1 MKIRTEEEFQDY
13 LDKETSWRKKELIAI
28 KANIASLRKFS
39 KNTALRSGVALL
51 YAHWEG
57 LIKNVATYYLC
68 YISYQ
73 NYNYCDLK
81 QNFLALSMKEDI
93 KTFDTTNKASLH
105 NKIVND
111 IRSNDGKKAKIPYEG
126 IVKTG
131 SNLKSEIFIEIME
144 TIGFDY
150 TEYEPDF
157 MLLDE
162 VLLKMRNEIAHGERL
177 EVLSLDENRFDELY
191 VVINNMMAKFVAQ
204 AVNAVYLKEFLY
216 KK

>member
-28 KANIASLRKFS
+28 KANIASSRKFS

>member
-13 LDKETSWRKKELIAI
+13 LDKETSWRKKELTAV
-28 KANIASLRKFS
+28 KANIASSRKFA

-57 LIKNVATYYLC
+57 MIKNVATYYLC
-68 YISYQ
+68 FISYQ
-73 NYNYCDLK
+73 NYNYSELK
-81 QNFLALSMKEDI
+81 QNFMALAMKEDL

-111 IRSNDGKKAKIPYEG
+111 IRCNDGKKAKIPYEG

-131 SNLKSEIFIEIME
+131 SNLKSEVFIEIME
-144 TIGFDY
+144 TIGLNY
-150 TEYEPDF
+150 KEYEPDF
-157 MLLDE
+157 KLLDE

-177 EVLSLDENRFDELY
+177 EVLSLDEDRFDELY
-191 VVINNMMAKFVAQ
+191 AVINNMMNKFITQVE
-204 AVNAVYLKEFLY
+204 NAVYLKDFL

>member
-13 LDKETSWRKKELIAI
+13 LDKETSWRKKELTAV
-28 KANIASLRKFS
+28 KANIASSRRFA

-57 LIKNVATYYLC
+57 MIKNVATYYLC

-73 NYNYCDLK
+73 NHKYSDLK

-93 KTFDTTNKASLH
+93 KNFDATNKSSLH

-111 IRSNDGKKAKIPYEG
+111 IRSSDGKKAKIPYEG

-131 SNLKSEIFIEIME
+131 SNLKSEVFIEIME
-144 TIGFDY
+144 TIGLDY
-150 TEYEPDF
+150 KEYEPDF

-177 EVLSLDENRFDELY
+177 EVLSLDEDRFDELY
-191 VVINNMMAKFVAQ
+191 EVINNMMNKFVTQ
-204 AVNAVYLKEFLY
+204 VENAVYLKEYLVIE
-216 KK
+216 